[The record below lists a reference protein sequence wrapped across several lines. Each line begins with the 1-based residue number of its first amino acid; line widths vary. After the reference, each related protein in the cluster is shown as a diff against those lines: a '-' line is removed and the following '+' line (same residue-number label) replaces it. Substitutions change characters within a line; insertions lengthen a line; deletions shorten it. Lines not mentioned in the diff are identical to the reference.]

1 MSLSL
6 FTFPSLG
13 RFATR
18 AGAVLKLDADG
29 LIGVFQHIIIT
40 LHLVDSPQLHVRALK
55 LDGAA
60 HFDRR
65 IPPTDVGSAAAHLS
79 HGLRRTNPLNVG
91 FGLRRNPILQA
102 PDLKT
107 IISQHAAF
115 LPFSL
120 LGERSCS
127 LPGFQYIRFASHRAS
142 FSRVTF
148 RFSQITFF
156 LERKWSEKRPQKPT
170 SCERRCRRK
179 SYARERARFTRSLY
193 L

>member
-1 MSLSL
+1 MLTL
-6 FTFPSLG
+6 EGKIRSLG
-13 RFATR
+13 RAFTM
-18 AGAVLKLDADG
+18 KLDADG
-29 LIGVFQHIIIT
+29 LIVVFQYIIIV
-40 LHLVDSPQLHVRALK
+40 LHLVNSPQLHVTALK

-65 IPPTDVGSAAAHLS
+65 IAPTDVGSAAAHLS

-107 IISQHAAF
+107 IVSQHAAF
-115 LPFSL
+115 LPSL
-120 LGERSCS
+120 LASRRAFMLSS
-127 LPGFQYIRFASHRAS
+127 RFQYIRFASDRAS

-156 LERKWSEKRPQKPT
+156 LERKRSEKRPQKSM

-179 SYARERARFTRSLY
+179 SYARERACFTRSLY